1 MKPDTLRDQDED
13 FADAYWRR
21 RAYVLTGVLL
31 TAGLLMWA
39 CSGDEKDTRQVRAAG
54 AASTPTPSATPSGAL
69 FPAALPTVTVTA
81 TARVTVTPAAPR
93 RPGDAC
99 DPKSVVVALEG
110 VKTVY
115 AGTEVP
121 AFRLT
126 AVNTG
131 AVPCTYD
138 VGAGRLEVRITSGSD
153 RIWSSAD
160 CVSGTGS
167 SIQMLRRG
175 IPYVGTVVWD
185 RRRSAP
191 KCAGTRSA
199 ARKGTYVATVR
210 AAGTKIRRQVF
221 HLR

>member
-1 MKPDTLRDQDED
+1 MRPDTLSGRDED

-54 AASTPTPSATPSGAL
+54 AASTPTPSVTPSAAL
-69 FPAALPTVTVTA
+69 FPAVLPTVTVTA
-81 TARVTVTPAAPR
+81 TARVTVTPAVPR

-99 DPKSVVVALEG
+99 DPKSVVIALEG
-110 VKTVY
+110 GKTVY
-115 AGTEVP
+115 AAGEAP
-121 AFRLT
+121 QFRLT

-131 AVPCTYD
+131 AVPCTFD
-138 VGAGRLEVRITSGSD
+138 VGAGRLEVRITSGAD

-191 KCAGTRSA
+191 KCAGARSP
-199 ARKGTYVATVR
+199 AREGTYVATLR
-210 AAGTKIRRQVF
+210 GGGTKIRRQVF